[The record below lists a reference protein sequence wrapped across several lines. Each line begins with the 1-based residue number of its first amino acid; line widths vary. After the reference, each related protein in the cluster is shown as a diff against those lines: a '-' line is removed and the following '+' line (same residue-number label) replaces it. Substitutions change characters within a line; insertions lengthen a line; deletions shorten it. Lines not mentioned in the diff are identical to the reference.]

1 MTFPADKAENS
12 PHFKKLSAEVEG
24 VGQGDFERDLVNLEV
39 PDMDVRAD
47 GEIV

>member
-1 MTFPADKAENS
+1 MFKDK
-12 PHFKKLSAEVEG
+12 KG
-24 VGQGDFERDLVNLEV
+24 GCGQGDFGRALANLEV